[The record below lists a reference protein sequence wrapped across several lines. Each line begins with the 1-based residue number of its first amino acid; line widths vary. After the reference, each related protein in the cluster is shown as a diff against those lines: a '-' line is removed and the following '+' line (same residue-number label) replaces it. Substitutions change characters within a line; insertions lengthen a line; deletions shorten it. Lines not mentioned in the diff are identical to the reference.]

1 VVSFLLF
8 LNKRQLS
15 SATLESFGST
25 FPIVENAC
33 AMLAAGLR
41 KRAKL
46 GSRGAERFN
55 FAEPAEAIGRAQTK
69 VGTSTNG
76 SALLLTLSARTG
88 QQSRN
93 AGVEL
98 DNRAVHERKRS
109 NKPDCQ
115 RYDSQAVFK
124 A

>member
-1 VVSFLLF
+1 
-8 LNKRQLS
+8 
-15 SATLESFGST
+15 
-25 FPIVENAC
+25 
-33 AMLAAGLR
+33 MLAAGLR

-55 FAEPAEAIGRAQTK
+55 FAKPAEAIGRAQTK

-76 SALLLTLSARTG
+76 SALLLLLLLSARTG

-98 DNRAVHERKRS
+98 DNRTVHERKRS